1 MKTRLGFYI
10 DVNGIVIEV
19 FAGMPNVELEQ
30 MHGFVQV
37 NILETHLNGENE
49 IVESYVLNG
58 AIKSIEDL
66 EAK

>member
-19 FAGMPNVELEQ
+19 FPGMPNVELEQ
-30 MHGFVQV
+30 MRGFVQV

-58 AIKSIEDL
+58 AIKSIEEL
-66 EAK
+66 ESE